1 VIYSTVG
8 DKKMDEET
16 IKLLVIIVPGLM
28 LALGVLALLYM
39 WRPERLKKLEE
50 EAKLRLS
57 MEENHQ

>member
-1 VIYSTVG
+1 
-8 DKKMDEET
+8 MDEET